1 MMKLLREQSQK
12 GTLNKESAMRK
23 KPFRFV
29 CFVIFTL
36 ANRAAILA
44 AEAKRL
50 PEWDKV
56 AETAKKEGK
65 IVIAIPPAAEL
76 RKEMEIVLKQKLGID
91 AEHVPNPGPRNASR
105 IAAEKKAGVNYFD
118 ALIVGTGTA
127 LGLAQDGL
135 LESFEPLFLFKAG
148 LPIAAEDALTIQEYH
163 RVRNHLEDKY
173 TNGRVPPGKFAES
186 ILQ

>member
-12 GTLNKESAMRK
+12 GTLNKKSAMCK

-36 ANRAAILA
+36 ANPAAIFA

-65 IVIAIPPAAEL
+65 IVIAIPPAASCA
-76 RKEMEIVLKQKLGID
+76 RKW
-91 AEHVPNPGPRNASR
+91 RS
-105 IAAEKKAGVNYFD
+105 
-118 ALIVGTGTA
+118 
-127 LGLAQDGL
+127 
-135 LESFEPLFLFKAG
+135 S
-148 LPIAAEDALTIQEYH
+148 
-163 RVRNHLEDKY
+163 
-173 TNGRVPPGKFAES
+173 
-186 ILQ
+186 